1 MFRSDLLATS
11 RESYMTN
18 AAHDSTYLLEFSQV
32 IKLLLC
38 LQFLKSKLWLNKL
51 NKQLEY
57 N

>member
-1 MFRSDLLATS
+1 
-11 RESYMTN
+11 MTN